1 MFRIMGSLEVTGSA
15 GPVPLGGV
23 KRRALLAYLLA
34 HAGEVVPRDR
44 LIDDLWEQQPSL
56 AAPHTVQT
64 YVSQLRKL
72 LAQLDTEAALVSR
85 AGGYVLELPPGA
97 LDARV
102 FERLCTDASRE
113 SSRARRLE
121 LLGEALALWR
131 STPLAE
137 FAGAAWADAYATRL
151 EARRLEA
158 FHERID
164 ALLAL
169 GRHVEAVPDLEDLVH
184 DHPLDERF
192 WAQLLVAYFRA
203 GRQGDALRAYQRLR
217 NTLADE
223 LGIDPSPEL
232 QELERRVL
240 DQDPEL
246 LGSGVTGRDAN
257 ARPRTQYAM
266 SGDLAIAYQVLGA
279 GPIDLLVM
287 PTGYS
292 MMEPSWE
299 WPALANF
306 WKRLARRARLVLID
320 QRGMGLSDRVTDVA
334 TPEERMDDVRAVAD
348 AVGAQRFALFGGS
361 AGGATSALFAATY
374 PERVLS
380 LVLVSP
386 LLLGRAASG
395 IPGWADDDEG
405 ILWYLHNRWGSG
417 ESAELRFAPSLTGD
431 LKAREWVGRMER
443 LAGTPTSMTKV
454 IEMNRKIDVRAAVP
468 TISAPTLVIQRVDDL
483 DVPVEHARYYAE
495 HIPNATYLELPG
507 QDHWW
512 WVGDNSEEIVQA
524 IEDFLTAQRSR
535 PEIDRV
541 LKTVL
546 FVDMQEPRRF
556 AAPDGHE
563 NWVQLVAATR
573 HAVTEHRGVEV
584 KTVGDRFVACFD
596 GPARALSCARVII
609 GAAADVGVDASAGLH
624 TGECEIRGD
633 ELAGTAVR
641 IGRQVSDHARAGDVL
656 VTGTVRDLIAGSPV
670 EFEDR
675 GRHQF
680 EGIPGEWQLLAV
692 TD

>member
-1 MFRIMGSLEVTGSA
+1 MFRIMGSLEVTGAS
-15 GPVPLGGV
+15 GPVTVGGV

-44 LIDDLWEQQPSL
+44 LVDDLWDQEPSA

-72 LAQLDTEAALVSR
+72 LAHHDGDAALVGR
-85 AGGYVLELPPGA
+85 AGGYALELPPGA

-102 FERLCTDASRE
+102 FERLCTDASCE
-113 SSRARRLE
+113 PSPARRLE

-137 FAGAAWADAYATRL
+137 FAGAAWADAFATRL

-158 FHERID
+158 VHERID

-169 GRHVEAVPDLEDLVH
+169 GRHSEAVPDLEDLVR

-203 GRQGDALRAYQRLR
+203 GRQSDALRAYQRLR
-217 NTLADE
+217 TTLADE
-223 LGIDPSPEL
+223 LGIAPSREL
-232 QELERRVL
+232 QELERRLL
-240 DQDPEL
+240 DQDPAL
-246 LGSGVTGRDAN
+246 LGARVTGRETN

-266 SGDLAIAYQVLGA
+266 SGDLAIAYQAFGS

-299 WPALANF
+299 WPALASF
-306 WKRLARRARLVLID
+306 WRRLARRVRIVLID
-320 QRGMGLSDRVTDVA
+320 QRGMGLSDRVTDA
-334 TPEERMDDVRAVAD
+334 STPEERMDDVRAVAD
-348 AVGAQRFALFGGS
+348 AVGARRFALLGGS

-386 LLLGRAASG
+386 LLLGRTADG
-395 IPGWADDDEG
+395 IPGWADDDSG
-405 ILWYLHNRWGSG
+405 VLWYLHNRWGSG
-417 ESAELRFAPSLTGD
+417 ESAELRFAPSLAGD
-431 LKAREWVGRMER
+431 PKAREWVGRMER
-443 LAGTPTSMTKV
+443 LAGTPTSMEKV
-454 IEMNRKIDVRAAVP
+454 IAMNRKIDVRAAVP
-468 TISAPTLVIQRVDDL
+468 TISAPTLVVQRVDDL

-495 HIPNATYLELPG
+495 HIANATYLELPG

-512 WVGDNSEEIVQA
+512 WVGENSEEIVQA
-524 IEDFLTAQRSR
+524 IETFLTAQRSR

-546 FVDMQEPRRF
+546 FVDIPEASVATTR
-556 AAPDGHE
+556 AA
-563 NWVQLVAATR
+563 VA
-573 HAVTEHRGVEV
+573 EHRGVEV
-584 KTVGDRFVACFD
+584 QTFGDRFAACFD
-596 GPARALSCARVII
+596 GPARAISCARAVV
-609 GAAADVGVDASAGLH
+609 GAAADAGVEASAALH
-624 TGECEIRGD
+624 TGECEIHGD
-633 ELAGTAVR
+633 QLAGMAVR
-641 IGRQVSDHARAGDVL
+641 IGRRVSDCAGSGEVL
-656 VTGTVRDLIAGSPV
+656 VTGTVRDLVAGSPV
-670 EFEDR
+670 DFEDR
-675 GRHQF
+675 GLHRF

-692 TD
+692 TA